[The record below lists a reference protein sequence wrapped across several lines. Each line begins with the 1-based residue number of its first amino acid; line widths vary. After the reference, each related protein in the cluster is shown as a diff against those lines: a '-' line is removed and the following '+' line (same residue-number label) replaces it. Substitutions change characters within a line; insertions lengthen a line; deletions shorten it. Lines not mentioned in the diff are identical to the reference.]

1 MKQAAIPIVIAVL
14 SLVST
19 LIVLMI
25 VWMAPAVG
33 VHDSACEQYPL
44 TSGCR

>member
-1 MKQAAIPIVIAVL
+1 MRPAIVAVL
-14 SLVST
+14 TLVSA

-25 VWMAPAVG
+25 IWIAPAVG

>member
-1 MKQAAIPIVIAVL
+1 MRPAIIAVL
-14 SLVST
+14 AMVSA

-25 VWMAPAVG
+25 IWIAPAVG
-33 VHDSACEQYPL
+33 THDSACELYPL

>member
-1 MKQAAIPIVIAVL
+1 MKQVAIPLVIAVL

-44 TSGCR
+44 TSNCR